1 MLPTFASV
9 RSMFPP
15 VGYVGMTVDPSTPA
29 GVDGSTV
36 MPTYPTGGNMDL
48 TDARVGSTV
57 YLPVQVPGALLSVGD
72 LHAVMARG
80 ESTFVAI
87 EIAGT
92 ATVSVDLVKGRSIR
106 APQVDTGDEWVCVG
120 LGDPVQDSI
129 VMAYESLFT
138 LMVEQHGWTREDAYV
153 ALSALGHTE
162 LGGPTGSSD
171 PDPLHPF
178 RAVGA
183 VTLARIAKDV
193 LLSGGR

>member
-1 MLPTFASV
+1 V
-9 RSMFPP
+9 RDGRVQLTDTLDCAAAPMI
-15 VGYVGMTVDPSTPA
+15 GCLGLAPA
-29 GVDGSTV
+29 EVDGSTV

-92 ATVSVDLVKGRSIR
+92 ATLSVDLIKGRSIR
-106 APQVDTGDEWVCVG
+106 GPQVDTGDEWVCVG

-129 VMAYESLFT
+129 VMAYESLCSV
-138 LMVEQHGWTREDAYV
+138 MVDQHGWSREDAYV
-153 ALSALGHTE
+153 VLSALGHTE

-193 LLSGGR
+193 LLSSGH